1 MTQSRSL
8 HNARVYYP
16 LMETRDQIV
25 LKHSL
30 NPSPTKDII
39 LVTFLSFG
47 LIVMAKKV
55 RVNFSPKLL
64 SPCVYIWKTS
74 KLRAYANRDEVQSF
88 LNMDFN
94 IILESVYYPLMEPE
108 QNSSFSDTDFGKQ
121 ECRQKSTLCRLPLYG
136 KETYWPDYKKKKN
149 QQKTPAQYHKS
160 VSAKK

>member
-39 LVTFLSFG
+39 LVTFLPFG
-47 LIVMAKKV
+47 LIIMAKKI

-64 SPCVYIWKTS
+64 S
-74 KLRAYANRDEVQSF
+74 AN
-88 LNMDFN
+88 
-94 IILESVYYPLMEPE
+94 
-108 QNSSFSDTDFGKQ
+108 
-121 ECRQKSTLCRLPLYG
+121 YG
-136 KETYWPDYKKKKN
+136 RMQTEMKYK
-149 QQKTPAQYHKS
+149 
-160 VSAKK
+160 VF